1 MKPLIKELCRENI
14 ANLCLLTNVD
24 LLEVIFI
31 VVEVLFMKLNKK
43 TKSAAAAYIL
53 GLSPQA
59 KVKGTKSEIHA
70 FTEVLK
76 SSKVLYNTLNDKT
89 ASGKTIS
96 EALAMKTT
104 SAKQFADVFGHS
116 WPF

>member
-1 MKPLIKELCRENI
+1 
-14 ANLCLLTNVD
+14 
-24 LLEVIFI
+24 
-31 VVEVLFMKLNKK
+31 MKLNKE

-59 KVKGTKSEIHA
+59 KVQGTKSEIHA

-76 SSKVLYNTLNDKT
+76 SSRALYTTLNDKT
-89 ASGKTIS
+89 ASVKAIS
-96 EALAMKTT
+96 EALAVKST
-104 SAKQFADVFGHS
+104 SAKQFAEVFGHS